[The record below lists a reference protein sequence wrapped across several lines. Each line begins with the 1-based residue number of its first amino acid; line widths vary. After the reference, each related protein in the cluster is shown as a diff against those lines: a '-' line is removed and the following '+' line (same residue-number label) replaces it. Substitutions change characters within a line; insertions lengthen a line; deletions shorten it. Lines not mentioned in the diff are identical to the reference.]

1 MSMQSRT
8 TNPLNAGRWS
18 FASFVMSQ
26 TIGSLLY
33 LPLARLLTPD
43 DFGLIA
49 AAGLV
54 VSGLTLVAE
63 VALTRSLIRLSGNRD
78 DLAQAV
84 LALSIIGGLLA
95 ASICALAGL
104 PMAAIFNEPELR
116 LLLPL
121 MALSIL
127 FTAFGIVPHA
137 LLSREL
143 DFRRK
148 TLPETVS
155 IGMGG
160 LVALLAALAGAG
172 VYSLAVY
179 ALIRTFLS
187 TVVAWWVIDW
197 RPSLRRPDT
206 ATVRRILG
214 FGLPASGGDLALY
227 ARLNADYAIV
237 GRTLGADQLGVYTL
251 AWTCA
256 VGPAALITSF
266 FGGVGYA
273 TFSRLQRDRERLR
286 AIYLSATRLIASI
299 ALPLFLGAVF
309 LRYEIVVVLYGER
322 WLGMVGPLLPL
333 FLLQGLR
340 EVCRPGASLTLAT
353 GHNRLYALCG
363 IVALPL
369 TVIAVL
375 IGSRYGIDGV
385 AWSVLI
391 AVGASSIVWPSIAV
405 IVLRPTATH
414 LWHTIRIPLL
424 LTASSTPLV
433 IVVRMALEAT
443 AAPSVVRLVAAI
455 LAGAAGFGV
464 ALYFVQNSFRADLD
478 RLKESLPDDDAVVAE
493 RPPAAPAPSPVPS
506 PATLTVPAADG

>member
-1 MSMQSRT
+1 MSIRGKAA
-8 TNPLNAGRWS
+8 NPLSAGRWS
-18 FASFVMSQ
+18 FASFVISQ
-26 TIGSLLY
+26 SIGSLLY

-49 AAGLV
+49 AAGLIV
-54 VSGLTLVAE
+54 TGLTLVAE
-63 VALTRSLIRLSGNRD
+63 VALTRSLIRLSGDRD
-78 DLAQAV
+78 QLAQAV
-84 LALSIIGGLLA
+84 LALSIVGGLLA
-95 ASICALAGL
+95 AALCAIAGWPVAL
-104 PMAAIFNEPELR
+104 IFDEPELR
-116 LLLPL
+116 LILPL
-121 MALSIL
+121 MAPSIL
-127 FTAFGIVPHA
+127 FTAIGTVPHA

-155 IGMGG
+155 IGTGG
-160 LVALLAALAGAG
+160 LVALFAALAGAG
-172 VYSLAVY
+172 VYSLVIY

-187 TVVAWWVIDW
+187 SAVAWWVIDW
-197 RPSLRRPDT
+197 RPSLRWPDAVT
-206 ATVRRILG
+206 MRRVLA

-237 GRTLGADQLGVYTL
+237 GRRLGADQLGVYSL

-273 TFSRLQRDRERLR
+273 TFARLQRDRDRLR
-286 AIYLSATRLIASI
+286 AIYLSATRLIASVAI
-299 ALPLFLGAVF
+299 PLFLGAVF

-353 GHNRLYALCG
+353 GHNRLYAACG
-363 IVALPL
+363 LIALPL

-375 IGSRYGIDGV
+375 AGSRYGIDGV
-385 AWSVLI
+385 AWAVLI
-391 AVGASSIVWPSIAV
+391 AVGASSVVWPSIAFA
-405 IVLRPTATH
+405 VLHPSAAE
-414 LWHTIRIPLL
+414 LWRTIRVPLM

-433 IVVRMALEAT
+433 IVVRIALEAT
-443 AAPSVVRLVAAI
+443 PAPTVLRLVAAI
-455 LAGAAGFGV
+455 LAGAVGFGV
-464 ALYFVQNSFRADLD
+464 ALYLLRGSFFADLA
-478 RLKESLPDDDAVVAE
+478 RLKEPLPDDDPAVSEPPLV
-493 RPPAAPAPSPVPS
+493 PAAPLSVPP
-506 PATLTVPAADG
+506 PATLAVPAADG

>member
-1 MSMQSRT
+1 MSIRGKA

-18 FASFVMSQ
+18 FASFVLSQ

-49 AAGLV
+49 AAGLIV
-54 VSGLTLVAE
+54 TGLTLVAE
-63 VALTRSLIRLSGNRD
+63 VALTRSLIRLSGDRD
-78 DLAQAV
+78 ELARAV

-95 ASICALAGL
+95 AALCAVLGWPVAV
-104 PMAAIFNEPELR
+104 IFDEPELR
-116 LLLPL
+116 QLLPL
-121 MALSIL
+121 MSLSIL
-127 FTAFGIVPHA
+127 FTSLGTVPHA

-155 IGMGG
+155 IGTGG

-172 VYSLAVY
+172 VYSLVFY

-187 TVVAWWVIDW
+187 SAVAWYVIDW
-197 RPSLRRPDT
+197 RPSFRRPDT
-206 ATVRRILG
+206 ATMRRVLS

-237 GRTLGADQLGVYTL
+237 GRRLGADQLGVYSL

-273 TFSRLQRDRERLR
+273 TFARLQRDRDRLR
-286 AIYLSATRLIASI
+286 AIYLAATRLIASV

-333 FLLQGLR
+333 FLLQSLR

-353 GHNRLYALCG
+353 GHNRLYAACG
-363 IVALPL
+363 LIALPL

-375 IGSRYGIDGV
+375 VGSRYGIVGV
-385 AWSVLI
+385 AWAVLI
-391 AVGASSIVWPSIAV
+391 AVGASSIVWPSIA
-405 IVLRPTATH
+405 IAVLRPSVAE
-414 LWHTIRIPLL
+414 LWRAIRGPLL
-424 LTASSTPLV
+424 LTASSTPMV
-433 IVVRMALEAT
+433 IIVRVALEAT
-443 AAPSVVRLVAAI
+443 PAPTVLRLIAAI

-464 ALYFVQNSFRADLD
+464 ALYLLRDSFLADLA
-478 RLKESLPDDDAVVAE
+478 RLKEPLPEEEATASE
-493 RPPAAPAPSPVPS
+493 RLPSTTPPLSVSS
-506 PATLTVPAADG
+506 PATLAVPAADG